1 MYVVVER
8 LFIAGDQVPVI
19 PFSEVVGKVKVPLK
33 QIAFTCVNVGCIG
46 SLKLTT
52 DAGEV
57 PVHPYEFVTVTV

>member
-1 MYVVVER
+1 VVALV
-8 LFIAGDQVPVI
+8 LIAGDHVPVM
-19 PFSEVVGKVKVPLK
+19 PFKEVIGREKVPLK

-57 PVHPYEFVTVTV
+57 PVQP